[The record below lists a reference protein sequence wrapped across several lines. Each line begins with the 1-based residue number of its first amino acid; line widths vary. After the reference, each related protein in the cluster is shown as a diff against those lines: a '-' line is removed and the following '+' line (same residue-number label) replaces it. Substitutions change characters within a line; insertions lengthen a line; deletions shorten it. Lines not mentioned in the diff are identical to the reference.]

1 MQEMDKTSEKRC
13 NNLHY
18 NYDLEECDWLFKH
31 GVKPIGCGKHDKTGN
46 TYIVFLVNKRYKKLV
61 ALYKQDL

>member
-1 MQEMDKTSEKRC
+1 MDKTSEKRC

-46 TYIVFLVNKRYKKLV
+46 TYILFLVNKRYKKLV

>member
-1 MQEMDKTSEKRC
+1 MDKTSEKRC

>member
-1 MQEMDKTSEKRC
+1 MDKTSEKRC

-31 GVKPIGCGKHDKTGN
+31 GVKPIGCGKHDKPGN